1 MEFEFLNSR
10 DFISE
15 CKFATA
21 RSSGPGGQNV
31 NKVNSK
37 VELRFNISES
47 KLLTEQEKANLQSKF
62 LKKISA
68 DGFLI
73 ITSQVFSSQL
83 KNKETAILKFNKLL
97 NNALKPEKIRKKVK
111 LSKADKENRLKN
123 KKVVSDKKSLRKK
136 ITDIF

>member
-1 MEFEFLNSR
+1 MDFEFLNNR
-10 DFISE
+10 DFVSE
-15 CKFATA
+15 CKFSSA

-47 KLLTEQEKANLQSKF
+47 KLLSENEITILNIKLA
-62 LKKISA
+62 KKIST

-83 KNKETAILKFNKLL
+83 KNKEAAIQKFLKLL
-97 NNALKPEKIRKKVK
+97 NNSLKPVKARKKVK
-111 LSKADKENRLKN
+111 LSKADKEKRLKN
-123 KKVVSDKKSLRKK
+123 KKAISEKKSLRKK
-136 ITDIF
+136 ITEN

>member
-1 MEFEFLNSR
+1 MDLDFLNSR
-10 DFISE
+10 DFVSE

-47 KLLTEQEKANLQSKF
+47 KLLSENEIAILNTKLARKLNNE
-62 LKKISA
+62 
-68 DGFLI
+68 GFLI

-83 KNKETAILKFNKLL
+83 KNKEAVIQKFLKLL
-97 NNALKPEKIRKKVK
+97 NSSLKPVKARKKVK
-111 LSKADKENRLKN
+111 LSKADKEKRLKN
-123 KKVVSDKKSLRKK
+123 KKALSEKKSLRKK
-136 ITDIF
+136 ITDN